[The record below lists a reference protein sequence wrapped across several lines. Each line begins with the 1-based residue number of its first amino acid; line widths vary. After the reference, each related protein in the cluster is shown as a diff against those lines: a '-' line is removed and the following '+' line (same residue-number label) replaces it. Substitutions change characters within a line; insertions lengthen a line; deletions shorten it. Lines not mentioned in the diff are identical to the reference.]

1 MTASHDLTTAGAP
14 AFDATTDYWQEIVSA
29 DALTLPADPPYSR
42 GYPARLPDG
51 RYLVLPLRGVPGDP
65 DRCVASL
72 IANHASLEVVDA
84 LAGFM
89 AERAR
94 VFEAEVVVGLPT
106 LGLAFAPMVA
116 RGLGF
121 TRYVP
126 FGYSRKYWY
135 DERLA
140 VPVQSLTTPDAGKL
154 LYVDPNLAGSLAGR
168 RVLVVDD
175 AVSTGQT
182 LLSALELLARC
193 GAEVA
198 GIVVAMCQGER
209 WRERLVDA
217 QGAPISVACAFES
230 PRMRRTA
237 AGWVPETAA

>member
-1 MTASHDLTTAGAP
+1 MTASHDLTAAGAP

-29 DALTLPADPPYSR
+29 ETLALPVDPPYSR

-51 RYLVLPLRGVPGDP
+51 RYLVLPLRAVPGDP
-65 DRCVASL
+65 QRCVASL

-94 VFEAEVVVGLPT
+94 AFQAEVVVGLPT

-140 VPVQSLTTPDAGKL
+140 VPVKSLTTPDTGKL
-154 LYVDPNLAGSLAGR
+154 LYVDPNLAQSLAGR

-182 LLSALELLARC
+182 MLSALELLARC

-198 GIVVAMCQGER
+198 GIVVAMCQGTR
-209 WRERLVDA
+209 WRERLMRADGTPV
-217 QGAPISVACAFES
+217 PVACAFES
-230 PRMRRTA
+230 PRMRRTPG
-237 AGWVPETAA
+237 GWVPEAAA

>member
-1 MTASHDLTTAGAP
+1 MPPADRAP
-14 AFDATTDYWQEIVSA
+14 AFDATTNYWQEIVAA
-29 DALTLPADPPYSR
+29 DALSVPAAPPYSR

-72 IANHASLEVVDA
+72 IANHASLDVVET

-89 AERAR
+89 ADRAR
-94 VFEAEVVVGLPT
+94 VFGADGVVGLPT
-106 LGLAFAPMVA
+106 LGLAFAPLVA

-135 DERLA
+135 DESLS
-140 VPVQSLTTPDAGKL
+140 VPVQSLTTPEAGKR
-154 LYVDPNLAGSLAGR
+154 LYVDPNLAGMLRGR

-182 LLSALELLARC
+182 MASALTLLARC
-193 GAEVA
+193 EAEVA
-198 GIVVAMCQGER
+198 GIVVAMRQGTR
-209 WRERLVDA
+209 WHGRLVDA
-217 QGAPISVACAFES
+217 AGVPLPVACAFES
-230 PRMRRTA
+230 PRLQRVPG
-237 AGWVPETAA
+237 GWAPETQA

>member
-1 MTASHDLTTAGAP
+1 MTAFHDLTAAAP

-29 DALTLPADPPYSR
+29 DALTLLVDPPYSR

-51 RYLVLPLRGVPGDP
+51 RYLVLPLRGMPGDP

-72 IANHASLEVVDA
+72 IANHASLDVVDA

-94 VFEAEVVVGLPT
+94 AFKAEIVVGLPT

-140 VPVQSLTTPDAGKL
+140 VPVTSLTTPDAGKL

-182 LLSALELLARC
+182 MLSALELLARC

-198 GIVVAMCQGER
+198 GIVVAMCQGQR
-209 WRERLVDA
+209 WRERLVGVD
-217 QGAPISVACAFES
+217 GAPIPVACAFES
-230 PRMRRTA
+230 PRMRRTP